1 MFPLFQKYL
10 NPQVRSSKLVNSFVY
25 HLCLSILASGISS
38 PYFLNSLG
46 FHLSPECLFNFLWLV
61 YSTIC
66 GKNFQFMV
74 LTLENELNLCIF
86 THAPVIHSKLQVQF
100 FENLFPP
107 KGQEQR
113 GGRQLCFI
121 KVRSENMK
129 MTWNISLYV
138 VWFIIFLNAGADSG
152 LVKSSDD

>member
-107 KGQEQR
+107 RAKSKGVEDNYALLRFDQKIWKWH
-113 GGRQLCFI
+113 GTL
-121 KVRSENMK
+121 VY
-129 MTWNISLYV
+129 LYV
-138 VWFIIFLNAGADSG
+138 V
-152 LVKSSDD
+152 